1 MYILCG
7 RMKLWMWI
15 TSMWRRLLSTDA
27 GVAFLIRTDG
37 EDYLS
42 CRGSALV
49 GTGRESRRRTTGGTA
64 TLFKRRWSISP
75 AKELDVSFV
84 VLDPRQ
90 EEAGTWGMDYFLK
103 HVRSRYIFP
112 MHCWNNYRM
121 IREYKAKNDAKYPT
135 CEIMGITGPGQEFVL
150 E

>member
-1 MYILCG
+1 M
-7 RMKLWMWI
+7 
-15 TSMWRRLLSTDA
+15 T
-27 GVAFLIRTDG
+27 GV
-37 EDYLS
+37 
-42 CRGSALV
+42 
-49 GTGRESRRRTTGGTA
+49 TA
-64 TLFKRRWSISP
+64 EKHDSFISP
-75 AKELDVSFV
+75 IEGGRVIMDFSGKELDVSFV

-135 CEIMGITGPGQEFVL
+135 CEIMGITGPVQEFVL
-150 E
+150 